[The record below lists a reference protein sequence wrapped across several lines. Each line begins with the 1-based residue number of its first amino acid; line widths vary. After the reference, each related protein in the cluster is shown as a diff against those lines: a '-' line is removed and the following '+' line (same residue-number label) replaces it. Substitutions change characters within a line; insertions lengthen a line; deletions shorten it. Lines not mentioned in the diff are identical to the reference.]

1 MRRKKICLI
10 VDEITSGW
18 RETIGGIYKKVGFK
32 PDIVVYGKGLGN
44 GYAISAIVGK
54 KKFMDVANHT
64 FMSSTAWTERIGFVA
79 AISTIEFFKKNKVN
93 RHIVKIG
100 REIQKIWHDAAKK
113 NKIDI
118 KINDFSPLCTFNF
131 NYKKKSDEL
140 YTLFSQEMLKRG
152 YIASNSVYVSYEHKL
167 KDLKNYRKSCIKVF
181 SLIKKAVQNNNF
193 KIKGRARS
201 VGFKRLT

>member
-1 MRRKKICLI
+1 
-10 VDEITSGW
+10 
-18 RETIGGIYKKVGFK
+18 
-32 PDIVVYGKGLGN
+32 
-44 GYAISAIVGK
+44 
-54 KKFMDVANHT
+54 
-64 FMSSTAWTERIGFVA
+64 
-79 AISTIEFFKKNKVN
+79 
-93 RHIVKIG
+93 
-100 REIQKIWHDAAKK
+100 
-113 NKIDI
+113 
-118 KINDFSPLCTFNF
+118 
-131 NYKKKSDEL
+131 L